1 MQYVIYPT
9 SSSEKLTV
17 LKAHRSRVLI
27 IKYPYSIA
35 IDKILSSYA
44 LAVAS

>member
-9 SSSEKLTV
+9 SNSEKLTV
-17 LKAHRSRVLI
+17 LKAGRNRVLI
-27 IKYPYSIA
+27 IKYPHSIA
-35 IDKILSSYA
+35 IDKRLSSYA